1 MSRITDEASLRALY
15 GPKLGRSV
23 DKELTALDAHC
34 RAFIA
39 ASPYLVMSTSGTEG
53 LDLTPR
59 GDEAGFVVV
68 DDDTTLLLPDRPG
81 NNRLDALTN
90 LLTNPEIGLIFLI
103 PTVRETLR
111 IRGTAEI
118 RDDQA
123 LRERTAH
130 KGHLPATVLRISI
143 TRAYMHCAKS
153 ALRSGLWQPDTW
165 PQDRPVGTMAEMMR
179 DHAQRTEPLESDEDM
194 VARYRQNLY

>member
-1 MSRITDEASLRALY
+1 MSRITDEAGLRALY

-39 ASPYLVMSTSGTEG
+39 ASPYLVVSTSGPQG

-59 GDEAGFVVV
+59 GDAPGFVVV
-68 DDDTTLLLPDRPG
+68 ENETTLLLPDRPG

-90 LLTNPEIGLIFLI
+90 LLSDPEIGLMFLI
-103 PTVRETLR
+103 PAVRETLR

-118 RDDQA
+118 RDDA
-123 LRERTAH
+123 ELREATAH
-130 KGHLPATVLRISI
+130 NGHLPATVLRVTVS
-143 TRAYMHCAKS
+143 RAYIHCAKS
-153 ALRSGLWQPDTW
+153 ALRSGLWQPETW
-165 PQDRPVGTMAEMMR
+165 PAERPVATMSEMMR
-179 DHAQRTEPLESDEDM
+179 DHAARTEPLESDADM
-194 VARYRQNLY
+194 ITRYREQLY